1 MSPTV
6 YAAYKTLKL
15 AVYPLTWI
23 LILLLLAL
31 IASWRG
37 RRRWLHACLI
47 MAFVGTYG
55 LSLPPVARMLTRSIE
70 QRYPAPPAINGSS
83 GATRYDAVVV
93 LAGGVHWKGGLRRED
108 RLGPESLD
116 RLLCGRVLMAARIAP
131 ILILSGG
138 NADPFADHAPEA
150 EIMARA
156 LQSLGPAPGEVRV
169 ESRSRTTYENAVE
182 TRKLLGPVPRIALVT
197 SALHMP
203 RAMALFTQQGV
214 AATAFP
220 CEYLTGPREAG
231 INEYLPDLTYFRRS
245 SAAINEWVGVW
256 LYTLA
261 GKATK
266 T

>member
-1 MSPTV
+1 
-6 YAAYKTLKL
+6 
-15 AVYPLTWI
+15 
-23 LILLLLAL
+23 
-31 IASWRG
+31 
-37 RRRWLHACLI
+37 
-47 MAFVGTYG
+47 
-55 LSLPPVARMLTRSIE
+55 
-70 QRYPAPPAINGSS
+70 
-83 GATRYDAVVV
+83 VVV